1 MDFTRITRVVEHN
14 NSVGFEMTGARD
26 LNVADS
32 MCAHAGQNM
41 LFHKRFLIGVLVPH
55 LGSDD
60 DQVCGKIKIAKRFVI
75 HPLQDYRRGFHSQSV
90 TQYRFHG
97 FWRKFRWDR
106 TRRILPSGAF
116 AFFLTFHFLNHGV
129 VKITRDGF
137 GDGLVGEFGS
147 VVVFCYLKD
156 KFAAFEAKPCRSGVL
171 KAQVTATVLK

>member
-1 MDFTRITRVVEHN
+1 MRFARLTRVVKHAN
-14 NSVGFEMTGARD
+14 AVGFEMTGARD

-32 MCAHAGQNM
+32 MRAHTGQNM
-41 LFHKRFLIGVLVPH
+41 SFHKRFLIGVLVPH

-75 HPLQDYRRGFHSQSV
+75 HPLQDYRGFHSHPV

-106 TRRILPSGAF
+106 RRRILPSGVF
-116 AFFLTFHFLNHGV
+116 AFFLTLLFLNHGV
-129 VKITRDGF
+129 VKIARDGF

-147 VVVFCYLKD
+147 VVVLARVHQRLDRVSSTFV
-156 KFAAFEAKPCRSGVL
+156 R
-171 KAQVTATVLK
+171 